1 MSGWQ
6 GWGAAGVGGRQH
18 LGALRWDKCPR
29 SRGGVVERMA
39 PAAPGEWVSS
49 AGKGCAYTHISIH
62 LYITYCTPRRQQ
74 RLLHPFSELLL
85 ARNDVSASQ
94 AGCTAIGGEQ
104 GCGCQLEAL
113 QSFMG
118 TSVCVS
124 WARLDTNRWQK
135 IWQSQVST

>member
-6 GWGAAGVGGRQH
+6 GWGAAGVDGREH
-18 LGALRWDKCPR
+18 LGALRWEKCPR
-29 SRGGVVERMA
+29 LCGGVVECTGTA
-39 PAAPGEWVSS
+39 VLGEQVSS
-49 AGKGCAYTHISIH
+49 AVMGGVYTHISIH
-62 LYITYCTPRRQQ
+62 LYITYLTPRRRQ
-74 RLLHPFSELLL
+74 RLLLHPFSELLL

-118 TSVCVS
+118 TSVCVC
-124 WARLDTNRWQK
+124 WARLDTNRW
-135 IWQSQVST
+135 

>member
-6 GWGAAGVGGRQH
+6 GWGAAGVDGWEH
-18 LGALRWDKCPR
+18 LDAQRWDKCPR
-29 SRGGVVERMA
+29 LCGGVVESTA
-39 PAAPGEWVSS
+39 TAALGERVSG
-49 AGKGCAYTHISIH
+49 AVMGYGYTHISIH
-62 LYITYCTPRRQQ
+62 LYITYLTPRRQQ
-74 RLLHPFSELLL
+74 RLLLHPFSELLL

-118 TSVCVS
+118 TSVCVC
-124 WARLDTNRWQK
+124 WAHLGTNRW
-135 IWQSQVST
+135 

>member
-6 GWGAAGVGGRQH
+6 GWGAAGVDGQEH

-29 SRGGVVERMA
+29 LCSGVLESTATTALGER
-39 PAAPGEWVSS
+39 VSG
-49 AGKGCAYTHISIH
+49 AVMGCVYTHISIH
-62 LYITYCTPRRQQ
+62 LYITYLTPRRRQ
-74 RLLHPFSELLL
+74 RLLLHPFSELLL
-85 ARNDVSASQ
+85 ARNDVSAFQ

-118 TSVCVS
+118 TSVCVC
-124 WARLDTNRWQK
+124 WAHLDTNRW
-135 IWQSQVST
+135 